1 MAKRIARILLFSDP
15 HFSVDS
21 KIEEEK
27 WFPPICSLLSRFSD
41 KMVERFLR
49 FWDNITQKAFVK
61 MLKVSKHYAPYN
73 FVVGLGDYTPGANES
88 GMLTFKTVEQYRKF
102 ENILN
107 SFPDIP
113 RLLVWGDHDVGYC
126 FNVSGKTGIK
136 IGTEQGGVSVASVK
150 AAEKLIGPPFGE
162 MDIGP
167 AKFIYLSTNLVRNV
181 GESSDAF
188 LRELKA
194 EQESRIADMLWKSQ
208 SRLNFL
214 LLHDPTAILPGTTMR
229 EIIDSHSG
237 KITAIVHGHLHA
249 GFSARLTRVFYKPY
263 QCLCEKY
270 EVILVPA
277 PWGMF
282 GVGGGFLILNLFDDG
297 SYQIEKHKIKQ

>member
-1 MAKRIARILLFSDP
+1 MAKRIARILLFADS

-41 KMVERFLR
+41 KMVGKFLKH
-49 FWDNITQKAFVK
+49 WDEVTQKRFIKIVRNAYN
-61 MLKVSKHYAPYN
+61 HGPYN
-73 FVVGLGDYTPGANES
+73 YMLGLGDYTPGANES
-88 GMLTFKTVEQYRKF
+88 GMLTPKTIKQYREF

-107 SFPDIP
+107 RFPDIP
-113 RLLVWGDHDVGYC
+113 RLLIWGDHDVGYR
-126 FNVSGKTGIK
+126 FDVSGKTGVK
-136 IGTEQGGVSVASVK
+136 IGTEQGGVSVASVE

-167 AKFIYLSTNLVRNV
+167 AKFIYFSTNLVRNV
-181 GESSDAF
+181 DEGSNPF
-188 LRELKA
+188 LKDLKA
-194 EQESRIADMLWKSQ
+194 KQESYVANALWKSQ

-214 LLHDPTAILPGTTMR
+214 LLHDPTAILPRTAIR
-229 EIIDSHSG
+229 KIIDSHHR

-249 GFSARLTRVFYKPY
+249 EFSAKLTRAFYKPFRQFCKMY
-263 QCLCEKY
+263 KL
-270 EVILVPA
+270 ILVPA

-282 GVGGGFLILNLFDDG
+282 GIGGGFLILNLFDDG
-297 SYQIEKHKIKQ
+297 SYQIKKHKT